1 MTEDPIRARRI
12 VTVVAAGLGLL
23 TCQHAV
29 ALKFYLNASPSAPR
43 GVYILSSETR
53 YERGDLVVAALPPD
67 TASLAALRGY
77 LASGI
82 PVLKRVS
89 GLRGDRVCRDG
100 FLIRVNGRISATAKV
115 ADARGRSL
123 PLWNGCLRLGED
135 DVFLLGEHPDS
146 FDGRYFGL
154 LQRRQNIGKAARIW

>member
-1 MTEDPIRARRI
+1 MA
-12 VTVVAAGLGLL
+12 
-23 TCQHAV
+23 CQHAV
-29 ALKFYLNASPSAPR
+29 APKFYLNASPSAPR

-53 YERGDLVVAALPPD
+53 YERGDLVVAALPPAA
-67 TASLAALRGY
+67 ASLAARRGY

-89 GLRGDRVCRDG
+89 GLKGDSVCRDG
-100 FLIRVNGRISATAKV
+100 LLIHVNGRISATAKV

-135 DVFLLGEHPDS
+135 DVFLLGDHPDS

-154 LQRRQNIGKAARIW
+154 LKRTQIIGKAARIW